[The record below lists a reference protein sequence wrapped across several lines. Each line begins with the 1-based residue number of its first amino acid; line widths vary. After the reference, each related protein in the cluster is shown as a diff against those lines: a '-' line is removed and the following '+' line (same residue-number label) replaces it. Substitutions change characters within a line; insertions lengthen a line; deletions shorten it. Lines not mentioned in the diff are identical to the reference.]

1 LFFPTRRCGDCGGNY
16 HSLINNVLL
25 PPNGR
30 YRIIFSND
38 QNTWYCFCD
47 TIYTWSSSGWA
58 DHTFPAVSYRYVGVQ
73 LLNRAMGM
81 NNYSFWEYEAY
92 DTAGRA
98 GAGSETSPEVGSL
111 QILADE

>member
-1 LFFPTRRCGDCGGNY
+1 MLTRR
-16 HSLINNVLL
+16 S
-25 PPNGR
+25 
-30 YRIIFSND
+30 
-38 QNTWYCFCD
+38 
-47 TIYTWSSSGWA
+47 
-58 DHTFPAVSYRYVGVQ
+58 
-73 LLNRAMGM
+73 GM